1 MFAPLTGKLSIT
13 LKRAKDLR
21 KTQMLGKQDPYVE
34 VKFAG
39 QKKKT
44 KTHTDGDRF
53 PVWDSTIE
61 FKCQS
66 VKDFTIK
73 FSVWNKNLATLDDSI
88 GVLQIPVLVLL
99 SNPSVWLPLYRHEDH
114 RTECGKILVET
125 KFEGSGG
132 VPVRQHSNFGLISA
146 RYGLGNV
153 NVNVLPFVQ
162 SIVRDL
168 KLVIPPNVDLS
179 EIFKMDPISGH
190 TDKSLFITYLLGDGK
205 TSNGIH
211 IPESGRRQE
220 TVVQLA
226 DFSSRQQEQGV
237 AMKAAESQRLKHQ
250 AAEVKALQEQA
261 QAEAKKEAELRK
273 SSEASLEAVKQ
284 MAMAQEARLKAEIQ
298 HLHNMLCE
306 EAKTVKA
313 LKDRNQLLMSQIQSL
328 KAENK
333 LAKVIPPKGQ
343 VCYLDSVEHKRT
355 MQNNSSNK
363 PEAPNDNHDAWE
375 AHEIFP
381 SNDGGYIIKSLKTG
395 NHLSCNPGN
404 HELRYENQNQGLWES
419 WDIERK
425 SGVYYFVS
433 RSCGRT
439 LQCTP
444 QGQVRCE
451 NNNRGPWEAWTI
463 SS

>member
-1 MFAPLTGKLSIT
+1 MFAPLSGKLSIT
-13 LKRAKDLR
+13 LKRGKDLR

-39 QKKKT
+39 QKEQT
-44 KTHTDGDRF
+44 KVHNDGDRF
-53 PVWDSTIE
+53 PVWDSTME
-61 FKCQS
+61 FTCQT
-66 VKDFTIK
+66 VQDFTIK
-73 FSVWNKNLATLDDSI
+73 LSVWNKNVAALDDSI

-99 SNPSVWLPLYRHEDH
+99 SNPSVWLPIYRYEDH

-273 SSEASLEAVKQ
+273 SSEASLEAVKK
-284 MAMAQEARLKAEIQ
+284 MATAQEARLNAEIKHMQ
-298 HLHNMLCE
+298 NMLRE
-306 EAKTVKA
+306 EEKKVQRA
-313 LKDRNQLLMSQIQSL
+313 QLEISKLTNEVELLRTKLGQANMGQASRSNMGQAARSNMGQGSEFNMSQGLSSDVSSYVAPNTYNEFKVGETSQLPGGSWKQTAKHITYSGGIL
-328 KAENK
+328 KASLRNS
-333 LAKVIPPKGQ
+333 KGWWKT
-343 VCYLDSVEHKRT
+343 S
-355 MQNNSSNK
+355 
-363 PEAPNDNHDAWE
+363 
-375 AHEIFP
+375 EIRA
-381 SNDGGYIIKSLKTG
+381 G
-395 NHLSCNPGN
+395 
-404 HELRYENQNQGLWES
+404 
-419 WDIERK
+419 
-425 SGVYYFVS
+425 
-433 RSCGRT
+433 
-439 LQCTP
+439 
-444 QGQVRCE
+444 
-451 NNNRGPWEAWTI
+451 
-463 SS
+463 